1 MLGMVLSEYA
11 NLRRGSAILLSRLL
25 GVSPVVVS
33 QWQNK
38 HRQVP
43 AARCPAIEKATGGLV
58 TCEELRPDVDWG
70 YLRGTAKQ
78 RSKRG

>member
-1 MLGMVLSEYA
+1 MAHALGINPTL
-11 NLRRGSAILLSRLL
+11 I
-25 GVSPVVVS
+25 S
-33 QWQNK
+33 QWNTGK
-38 HRQVP
+38 RPIP